1 MMKKILLLF
10 LMPFVLWG
18 STYDL
23 ELLQIGAKIFPKVAL
38 MEQGTKER
46 IQSNV
51 SFFIVATSLN
61 NEVAQRLSMMFEHQY
76 GGVLSH
82 YSFSIRIVSP
92 KEALEIKNSHGF
104 ILLMEPE
111 DAMLPLILEH
121 AHRNK
126 ILTFCFDSALLQKGA
141 DISLYIGR
149 SVKPYINL
157 TTLKQ
162 VPFTFEYGFLKLSQ
176 PY

>member
-1 MMKKILLLF
+1 MNKILFLF
-10 LMPFVLWG
+10 LMPCVLWG
-18 STYDL
+18 FTYDVAV
-23 ELLQIGAKIFPKVAL
+23 LQIGTKIFPKVAL

-51 SFFIVATSLN
+51 NFVIVASPPYK
-61 NEVAQRLSMMFEHQY
+61 EPAQQLLMMFERQY
-76 GGVLSH
+76 GGVFGNYTIALK
-82 YSFSIRIVSP
+82 IVSP
-92 KEALEIKNSHGF
+92 KEALEINNSHGYF
-104 ILLMEPE
+104 VFMDPE
-111 DAMLPLILEH
+111 DTLLLPLVEH
-121 AHRNK
+121 AHK
-126 ILTFCFDSALLQKGA
+126 SKTLTFCFDAALLQKGC
-141 DISLYIGR
+141 DVSLYIGR

>member
-1 MMKKILLLF
+1 
-10 LMPFVLWG
+10 MPVFIWG
-18 STYDL
+18 ATYDL
-23 ELLQIGAKIFPKVAL
+23 ALLQIGAKIFPKVAL

-51 SFFIVATSLN
+51 NFIIIATQPN
-61 NEVAQRLSMMFEHQY
+61 KEAAQQLSTLFERQY
-76 GGVLSH
+76 GGVLSN
-82 YSFSIRIVSP
+82 YSLTIRIVSP
-92 KEALEIKNSHGF
+92 KEALEIKNSQGF

-111 DAMLPLILEH
+111 DSTLINILEH

-126 ILTFCFDSALLQKGA
+126 ILTFCFDSSLLQKGA
-141 DISLYIGR
+141 DISLFVGR

-157 TTLKQ
+157 STLKQ

>member
-1 MMKKILLLF
+1 MRKLILFILI
-10 LMPFVLWG
+10 PIVLWG

-23 ELLQIGAKIFPKVAL
+23 ALLQIGAKIFPKVAL

-46 IQSNV
+46 IQSSVN
-51 SFFIVATSLN
+51 FIIITTQSNKEAG
-61 NEVAQRLSMMFEHQY
+61 QQLSTIFERQY
-76 GGVLSH
+76 GGMISN
-82 YSFSIRIVSP
+82 YSLTLKIVSP
-92 KEALEIKNSHGF
+92 KEALEITNVHGF
-104 ILLMEPE
+104 IVLMDPYDSTLLNV
-111 DAMLPLILEH
+111 LEH
-121 AHRNK
+121 AHKNK
-126 ILTFCFDSALLQKGA
+126 ILTFCFDPALLQKGA
-141 DISLYIGR
+141 DISLFIGR